1 MFNARWFAPPQKN
14 GARKSTNFA
23 FRPKNVDSQRNRTRG
38 NQERVVV
45 PLAGGALRAL
55 PRWLIGK
62 TLTVNRVPWQS
73 ARKVSW
79 LLAGQVDPLGAPL
92 EITQRL
98 VNEYCDSMS
107 FAPTRP
113 CTSECETWAAEA
125 LDDGCPVV
133 QCHMKAQLRCSAGAS
148 RPAMHPG

>member
-1 MFNARWFAPPQKN
+1 MIII
-14 GARKSTNFA
+14 
-23 FRPKNVDSQRNRTRG
+23 VIIII
-38 NQERVVV
+38 
-45 PLAGGALRAL
+45 
-55 PRWLIGK
+55 LIIIPIVM
-62 TLTVNRVPWQS
+62 TIIITDIITIVIIIVIILIIITIIEPAVHWQS

-125 LDDGCPVV
+125 LDALPLGDGGCPVV

>member
-1 MFNARWFAPPQKN
+1 MIII
-14 GARKSTNFA
+14 
-23 FRPKNVDSQRNRTRG
+23 VIIII
-38 NQERVVV
+38 
-45 PLAGGALRAL
+45 
-55 PRWLIGK
+55 LIIIPIVM
-62 TLTVNRVPWQS
+62 TIIITDIITIVIIIIIILIIITIIEPAVHWQS